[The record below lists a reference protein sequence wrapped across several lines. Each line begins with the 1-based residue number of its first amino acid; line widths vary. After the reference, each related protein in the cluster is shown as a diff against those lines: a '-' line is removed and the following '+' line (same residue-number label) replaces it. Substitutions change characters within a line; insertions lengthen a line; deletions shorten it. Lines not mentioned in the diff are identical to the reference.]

1 MSEDSKGKVENLLTE
16 LGKKI
21 DHLIEE
27 AKEASGEV
35 REEVDQKIEELKER
49 KDKLEEEFQEFKNHE
64 RWQEAKVHFASA
76 AHELKQAVEKVF
88 KKG

>member
-1 MSEDSKGKVENLLTE
+1 MSEDSKGKVEGLLTE

-27 AKEASGEV
+27 AKEASEDV
-35 REEVDQKIEELKER
+35 REDLNQKIEDLKER
-49 KDKLEEEFQEFKNHE
+49 RDNLEEEFQEFKNQE
-64 RWQEAKVHFASA
+64 RWQEAKSHFASA
-76 AHELKQAVEKVF
+76 AQELKMAVEKVF